1 MYILPITYNKTAS
14 DSKFHVGCHPF
25 SNQHILLTVECPHF
39 LCIFF
44 CVCEIGKQNR
54 MSAFIRCSWM
64 DLWKKSSWIKKI
76 LDLFKVRK
84 KIFNSVLSQ
93 KFISCLV
100 TFVPPIH
107 TVSFDWFLS
116 GLEWIL
122 NLLKLLTFYQK
133 LLWNIRSRPNSS
145 TFWVFEPVFR

>member
-44 CVCEIGKQNR
+44 VCEIGKQNR

-76 LDLFKVRK
+76 LDLFKGRK
-84 KIFNSVLSQ
+84 KNLQFSSFAKIHFLLDEICNTNLKRSAKFNMNLWGHDFSQNANRKLQGFLPYQTNKDHSQ
-93 KFISCLV
+93 K
-100 TFVPPIH
+100 TP
-107 TVSFDWFLS
+107 
-116 GLEWIL
+116 
-122 NLLKLLTFYQK
+122 
-133 LLWNIRSRPNSS
+133 
-145 TFWVFEPVFR
+145 